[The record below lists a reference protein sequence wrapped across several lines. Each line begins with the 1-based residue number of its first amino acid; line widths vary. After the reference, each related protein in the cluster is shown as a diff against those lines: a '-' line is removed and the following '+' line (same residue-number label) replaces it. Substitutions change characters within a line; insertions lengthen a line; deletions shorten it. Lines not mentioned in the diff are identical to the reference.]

1 MRLKRLA
8 VGGAWTSST
17 ARTER
22 RLFGAFLDLLGF
34 TVKFER
40 DFNDVTHKEQFVS
53 WYEFILCL

>member
-22 RLFGAFLDLLGF
+22 KLFGAFLDLLGF

-40 DFNDVTHKEQFVS
+40 DFNDVTQGAVCFMV
-53 WYEFILCL
+53 